1 MSYSILIYIEDNSY
15 LFSYINFPYLFLYL
29 TKKYKNKYGMNIPSV
44 SALFSSLAA
53 GGVIVILSF

>member
-29 TKKYKNKYGMNIPSV
+29 TKKNKNKYGMNIPSV